1 MRDEKE
7 NFRKFANKNVAAVA
21 YGLKM
26 NSDLSLR
33 NEDLSRTIRSHPDPI
48 ISRVQDSFRDS
59 EVTRGQS
66 TFNKPIFDPLNKKA
80 PEENTLNFKSKM
92 SEGNW

>member
-1 MRDEKE
+1 MT
-7 NFRKFANKNVAAVA
+7 
-21 YGLKM
+21 
-26 NSDLSLR
+26 SDLSLR
-33 NEDLSRTIRSHPDPI
+33 NEDLSRTIRSQPDPI

-59 EVTRGQS
+59 DVNRGQS

-92 SEGNW
+92 SEGYWYKF